1 MVKVDFEQRNL
12 WNNLKRN
19 ILEEII
25 VLELVEA
32 VVAEIWNAFY
42 WALAISLFP
51 NSLSYEFL
59 GDSYLQFYFKLGGM
73 SVKEKATG
81 DKRTALLYLARLD
94 LNVRIFGIKYHSI
107 RWVQIITKIS
117 LCYLTNVEVE
127 SQNRQRICHVV
138 QLIAG
143 TLSIPPK

>member
-1 MVKVDFEQRNL
+1 
-12 WNNLKRN
+12 
-19 ILEEII
+19 
-25 VLELVEA
+25 
-32 VVAEIWNAFY
+32 
-42 WALAISLFP
+42 
-51 NSLSYEFL
+51 
-59 GDSYLQFYFKLGGM
+59 M
-73 SVKEKATG
+73 SVKEKAMG

-107 RWVQIITKIS
+107 QWVQIITKI